1 MGKLYLNKDILND
14 SRFDDFIDDDINE
27 RIKDS
32 IDKIKD
38 AKDLLVSDNYL
49 RMLIITNYG
58 NEGKDA
64 FNFIK

>member
-1 MGKLYLNKDILND
+1 MGKFYLNKDILND

-38 AKDLLVSDNYL
+38 AKDLLVSDNYS